1 MKIAVF
7 GGTFDPVHNGHI
19 ALAET
24 VLARRY
30 ADRVLFVP
38 APVPPHK
45 ADRPITPFAI
55 RFRMLEAALEGRNRF
70 SLSDLENRRPGRSY
84 TIDTLKQLSQFHQ
97 NDDILLLI
105 GGDSLRQLHLWKDAH
120 EIVRRFG
127 VIAYPR
133 GDHAV
138 SRAELLVHW
147 TEEETEKLLASV
159 LPSLPVFPVSSTEI
173 RTMIRC
179 GEWSGASGLLPAPVL
194 DFIRRNKIYCKTT
207 QEGDNDGN

>member
-1 MKIAVF
+1 
-7 GGTFDPVHNGHI
+7 
-19 ALAET
+19 
-24 VLARRY
+24 
-30 ADRVLFVP
+30 
-38 APVPPHK
+38 
-45 ADRPITPFAI
+45 
-55 RFRMLEAALEGRNRF
+55 MLEAALEGRNRF

-159 LPSLPVFPVSSTEI
+159 LPSPPVFPVSSTEI

>member
-45 ADRPITPFAI
+45 ADRLITPFAI

-138 SRAELLVHW
+138 SHAELLVHW

-159 LPSLPVFPVSSTEI
+159 LPSPPVFPVSSTEI

>member
-45 ADRPITPFAI
+45 ADRLITPFAI

-159 LPSLPVFPVSSTEI
+159 LPSPPVFPVSSTEI